1 MKPSTNTNA
10 IKSVGLPFPSF
21 PDSTLSLT
29 GQECVQLRQKNFSHR
44 HLAQLVPFIQALDSA
59 MYWIN
64 HYPGGLINSKIK
76 GLGNITNIFK

>member
-21 PDSTLSLT
+21 PDSALSLT
-29 GQECVQLRQKNFSHR
+29 DSRVGAAKTKKNYSHR
-44 HLAQLVPFIQALDSA
+44 QLAPFNQALDSA
-59 MYWIN
+59 IYWIN

-76 GLGNITNIFK
+76 GLSNITNIFK